1 MVVLTQRPQA
11 GMEGWLTGNV
21 PCDGAEADGERLDV
35 GEDEGELDGEE
46 LWSKMV
52 LLKGFP

>member
-11 GMEGWLTGNV
+11 GMEGWLTGDV
-21 PCDGAEADGERLDV
+21 PCDGAETDGERLDV

-46 LWSKMV
+46 LWSEMV
-52 LLKGFP
+52 LLEGLP